1 MSLNDNY
8 FILSMTNIPNIQDI
22 LSIRKDLRDPRL
34 PSTILTSIENIHNC
48 IKGGTDLNGWKKVDW
63 RNSKSNSRSDR
74 PSDRPSDKPNDRPSD
89 RPNDRP
95 SDRPNDR
102 PSDRRNDKPSDKPS
116 DKPNSFGN
124 RPNRTREYTASHFA
138 FENKPKNQ
146 FTQPESKSIPLTSNT
161 KSQTKYVSKFKKTSA
176 NVDDTIL
183 NTILLGKL
191 NKFSQQNYGDIK
203 EFITHIID
211 DGETDMIKC
220 FMKLVFEK
228 AASEEIFCPL
238 YAKLLSE
245 LSTGYPILLTEMD
258 NLYSHY
264 MTIFDEVSEDSTIS
278 TENYNEFCT
287 RNIGNKY
294 RRGYSQ
300 FLAELIKYDV
310 IELEIFV
317 KTIDKIITRIENNCN
332 NKELIKLNEEFADC
346 LMKIVK
352 AIKTDEKN
360 NAKNT
365 KIKQIRNV
373 LMTTTMLRIKSRTL
387 NNSENMG
394 MSNKARFTM
403 LDMYDIIQKF

>member
-1 MSLNDNY
+1 MMNV
-8 FILSMTNIPNIQDI
+8 PNIQDI

-34 PSTILTSIENIHNC
+34 PSTILSSIENIHNC

-63 RNSKSNSRSDR
+63 RNSKSNGRSDR
-74 PSDRPSDKPNDRPSD
+74 PSDRPSD
-89 RPNDRP
+89 
-95 SDRPNDR
+95 
-102 PSDRRNDKPSDKPS
+102 RRNDKSNDKS
-116 DKPNSFGN
+116 NEKSNDRHSSFGN
-124 RPNRTREYTASHFA
+124 RPNRPSEYSASHFT
-138 FENKPKNQ
+138 FENKPKSQ
-146 FTQPESKSIPLTSNT
+146 FTQSEPKSIPLTSNT
-161 KSQTKYVSKFKKTSA
+161 KQLTKYVSKFKKAST

-245 LSTGYPILLTEMD
+245 LSTGYPILLSEMD

-264 MTIFDEVSEDSTIS
+264 MTIFDEVSEDSKINA
-278 TENYNEFCT
+278 ENYNEFCT

-317 KTIDKIITRIENNCN
+317 KTIDKIITQIENNCN

-360 NAKNT
+360 A

-373 LMTTTMLRIKSRTL
+373 LTTTTLFRIKSRTL
-387 NNSENMG
+387 NNSENTG
-394 MSNKARFTM
+394 MSNKARFAM
-403 LDMYDIIQKF
+403 LDMCDIIKKF